1 MLSDAAVFLTKNQK
15 ILQFSWYFVAEFAG
29 NTRVVNQKELE
40 FFREELQNR
49 MSSSYNV
56 ILKEKK
62 LPLSLLNDRQKVC
75 ISLSFLFHFQEV
87 SENELHLL
95 CAKEKGKWGSTI
107 VVCATD
113 FSLSYYSSM
122 LTMSWRYPYSILN

>member
-1 MLSDAAVFLTKNQK
+1 LL
-15 ILQFSWYFVAEFAG
+15 AEFAG

-62 LPLSLLNDRQKVC
+62 VPLSLLNDRQKVC
-75 ISLSFLFHFQEV
+75 GLSEF
-87 SENELHLL
+87 EL
-95 CAKEKGKWGSTI
+95 
-107 VVCATD
+107 
-113 FSLSYYSSM
+113 
-122 LTMSWRYPYSILN
+122 

>member
-1 MLSDAAVFLTKNQK
+1 MLLVSNLGIINQVAIFIDFL
-15 ILQFSWYFVAEFAG
+15 LAEFAG

-75 ISLSFLFHFQEV
+75 FLSKF
-87 SENELHLL
+87 EL
-95 CAKEKGKWGSTI
+95 
-107 VVCATD
+107 
-113 FSLSYYSSM
+113 
-122 LTMSWRYPYSILN
+122 

>member
-1 MLSDAAVFLTKNQK
+1 MSALWLYMGSVTVC
-15 ILQFSWYFVAEFAG
+15 QFYFIFCLAKFAG

-56 ILKEKK
+56 ILKERK

-75 ISLSFLFHFQEV
+75 GLFLIMR
-87 SENELHLL
+87 
-95 CAKEKGKWGSTI
+95 C
-107 VVCATD
+107 
-113 FSLSYYSSM
+113 
-122 LTMSWRYPYSILN
+122 LTLY